1 MTVRTVPCVL
11 GEHVTLDATRSN
23 TVDGDTTATEVSSE
37 SLDHANDSHLRSVVK
52 SVVADAKQ
60 TGSNRRHED
69 QTTVVLKVLP
79 RSLAD
84 EELGASVEVEHV
96 VVLLLGDLL
105 SLVPALGAGVAHDDV
120 DLAEVRLGLLEE
132 ALDLGG
138 LADVGLDGD
147 GFGAGAGLLDE
158 LDDLVGR
165 LFAVGVVDDD
175 AGATAAEL
183 NGAATTDTTA
193 GTGDEGDL
201 SVEGGS
207 EDGDGTLRHDCGGLV
222 VVWVG
227 GSVVVGVEVN
237 GIETLRLGYLN
248 RKKASV

>member
-1 MTVRTVPCVL
+1 MLVLTVPCVL
-11 GEHVTLDATRSN
+11 GEHVALDATGSD
-23 TVDGDTTATEVSSE
+23 TVDGDTATAEVSGE
-37 SLDHANDSHLRSVVK
+37 SLDHADDGHLGSVVE
-52 SVVADAKQ
+52 SVVADAEK
-60 TGSNRRHED
+60 TGSNRRHENE
-69 QTTVVLKVLP
+69 TSVVLEVLP
-79 RSLAD
+79 RGLAD
-84 EELGASVEVEHV
+84 EELGAGVEVEDV

-105 SLVPALGAGVAHDDV
+105 GLVPALGAGVAHDDV
-120 DLAEVRLGLLEE
+120 DLAEVLLGLLEQ
-132 ALDLGG
+132 ALDFGG

-201 SVEGGS
+201 SMEGGS
-207 EDGDGTLRHDCGGLV
+207 EDGNGTLRHDCGVWCLVELV
-222 VVWVG
+222 VVLL
-227 GSVVVGVEVN
+227 GV
-237 GIETLRLGYLN
+237 I
-248 RKKASV
+248 